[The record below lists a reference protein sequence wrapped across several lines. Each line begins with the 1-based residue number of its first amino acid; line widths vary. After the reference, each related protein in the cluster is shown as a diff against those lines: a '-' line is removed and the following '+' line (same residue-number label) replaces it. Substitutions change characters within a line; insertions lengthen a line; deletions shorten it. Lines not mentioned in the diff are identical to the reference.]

1 MPRILGYVTN
11 CMEVQY
17 NTILQTK
24 TICNLPYVY
33 VFKTFDN
40 LKLNSHSKD
49 FILIQN
55 LTYERVDQEVYL
67 YTVYTREKTKW
78 KEITLRLERI
88 SAGNSN
94 TRKSLP
100 FLQKP
105 CLLSHLCDSQ
115 KIYNNFERCTASDK
129 SAFLVF

>member
-1 MPRILGYVTN
+1 MCIY
-11 CMEVQY
+11 
-17 NTILQTK
+17 
-24 TICNLPYVY
+24 
-33 VFKTFDN
+33 
-40 LKLNSHSKD
+40 LKLFIILNSTHNKD

-129 SAFLVF
+129 SAFLIF